1 MNEFGLELLRL
12 MDEKNVRD
20 GIDELVGEMNRH
32 RRRRPARR
40 RCPGYSVGDVVEI
53 MIASSAREVPR
64 ADYERVHHIAYALGL
79 SEDEADERLFDP
91 IARALSR
98 RRRGHRSQ
106 E

>member
-12 MDEKNVRD
+12 IEEKNVD
-20 GIDELVGEMNRH
+20 GINELVDRMNWH

-53 MIASSAREVPR
+53 MIAEDAREVPR
-64 ADYERVHHIAYALGL
+64 AAYARVHHIAYALGL
-79 SEDEADERLFDP
+79 DREEAVERLFDP
-91 IARALSR
+91 IERSLSR
-98 RRRGHRSQ
+98 RHRGHQSR